1 MGVLQKILKIFKSNK
16 SKSDLFEINKQDKEF
31 SRDSEE
37 SYTEQ
42 KMVMSEEEKERLIDQ
57 KAKDI
62 AKNRVYYDDDYVY
75 DFDPYEY
82 DELFEEAA
90 RIIVQNQH
98 GSTSLLQRK
107 LKLGYNRAGRIIDQL
122 EAAGIVGH
130 FEGSKAREV
139 KIATEFAL
147 EQFLKDLPLP
157 IPLPI
162 HENQEDKNMSK
173 YYEENEE
180 EIELRV
186 AKYQLE
192 EMERK
197 EKDEI
202 KQKLLYEERKK
213 RIHKEALQELI
224 EEGEI
229 FNQRTNNEGERE
241 PIPQDV
247 MDKIWNRDGG
257 KCVRCG
263 GQENLEFDHI
273 IPVSKGGATSYRNL
287 QLLCKK
293 CNLKKSNKIG

>member
-1 MGVLQKILKIFKSNK
+1 MGALQKLLKLFKSNK
-16 SKSDLFEINKQDKEF
+16 SKPDLFEINKQAKEF

-42 KMVMSEEEKERLIDQ
+42 KIVMSEEEKERLIDQ

-107 LKLGYNRAGRIIDQL
+107 LKLGYNRAVRIIDQL

-157 IPLPI
+157 LPI

-173 YYEENEE
+173 FYEENEE
-180 EIELRV
+180 EIELRA

-247 MDKIWNRDGG
+247 MDKVWNRDGG

>member
-1 MGVLQKILKIFKSNK
+1 MGALQKLLKLFKSNK
-16 SKSDLFEINKQDKEF
+16 SKSDLFEVNKQANEF
-31 SRDSEE
+31 SIDSEE
-37 SYTEQ
+37 SYIEQ
-42 KMVMSEEEKERLIDQ
+42 KMIMSEEEKERLIDQ

-62 AKNRVYYDDDYVY
+62 AKNRVYYGDDYVY

-122 EAAGIVGH
+122 EYAGIVGH

-147 EQFLKDLPLP
+147 EQFLKDLPF
-157 IPLPI
+157 
-162 HENQEDKNMSK
+162 HENQEDKNISK
-173 YYEENEE
+173 FYQENEE
-180 EIELRV
+180 EIELRA
-186 AKYQLE
+186 AKYELE

-247 MDKIWNRDGG
+247 MDKVWNRDGG